1 MAVTEYDRQNLS
13 QSDQKQLQ
21 KLTGEW
27 NYYNAIGDRA
37 NMDAVHAEAEKIRNQ
52 GGYTSDASG
61 ALSGS
66 STIGDGTNTGSFFQN
81 AGDKAGGSAGY
92 STGMADQISAL
103 YDAKKQAAIAN
114 LKAAIEKQVSGYQ
127 EQMAGLESTYDPLR
141 AQSEVERYKSGAA
154 LRESL
159 ANSGELY
166 GGQGRQD
173 MLNLQNAY
181 ASALNKINLQQE
193 QERGS
198 LARAI
203 ADARSQGSLQ
213 EAALGGEYDAAMLA
227 ALLEQQNSDRA
238 FAYQQQRDQTADSQW
253 DKTFQYQQQR
263 DQTDDYKWDKTF
275 QYQKDRDAVTDA
287 RYDDETAYNRTVT
300 ERQLAMQQAELES
313 SIGQQKFQ
321 QAYSMLQS
329 GIATETAATALGIPL
344 AEAKRVADYVSAY
357 NNAALEGQR
366 IANQTASYNLYA
378 AKSGAGSG
386 SNRSGS
392 SRSGSSTKLSYGEMV
407 NAIQTSDD
415 SLATLAALS
424 PYITSSG
431 NYEKLRDIAE
441 EAEEMRKNAE
451 EAAKPVQKNSTNKQY
466 SGYGN
471 LTVLP
476 HRTAASAYV
485 FDEVNRM
492 KKAGKSTDDIADY
505 LNKNRKSNGGSLTD
519 EEVIKII
526 NSYQL

>member
-21 KLTGEW
+21 KLTDEW

-66 STIGDGTNTGSFFQN
+66 STIGGGTNSVSFFQN

-103 YDAKKQAAIAN
+103 YDAKKQAAIAS

-275 QYQKDRDAVTDA
+275 RYQQQRDQTDDYKWDKTFQYQQQRDQTDDYKWKEEHDHTVNMDLSDRLGMW
-287 RYDDETAYNRTVT
+287 NRQQTLAGRQT
-300 ERQLAMQQAELES
+300 EAQIQKNNVSAAIEMLQLGLSNAQIAALLGITEQQA
-313 SIGQQKFQ
+313 
-321 QAYSMLQS
+321 
-329 GIATETAATALGIPL
+329 AT
-344 AEAKRVADYVSAY
+344 
-357 NNAALEGQR
+357 
-366 IANQTASYNLYA
+366 
-378 AKSGAGSG
+378 
-386 SNRSGS
+386 
-392 SRSGSSTKLSYGEMV
+392 
-407 NAIQTSDD
+407 
-415 SLATLAALS
+415 
-424 PYITSSG
+424 
-431 NYEKLRDIAE
+431 
-441 EAEEMRKNAE
+441 
-451 EAAKPVQKNSTNKQY
+451 
-466 SGYGN
+466 
-471 LTVLP
+471 
-476 HRTAASAYV
+476 
-485 FDEVNRM
+485 
-492 KKAGKSTDDIADY
+492 IADY
-505 LNKNRKSNGGSLTD
+505 YTQMMKNQILSG
-519 EEVIKII
+519 
-526 NSYQL
+526 QLQNAAARARL

>member
-21 KLTGEW
+21 KLTDEW

-66 STIGDGTNTGSFFQN
+66 STIGGGTNSGIFFQN

-103 YDAKKQAAIAN
+103 YDAKKQAAIAS

-263 DQTDDYKWDKTF
+263 DQTADSQWDKMFQYQQQRDQTDDYKWREEHDHTVNMDLSDRLGMWNR
-275 QYQKDRDAVTDA
+275 QQTLAGRQTEAQIQKNNVSAA
-287 RYDDETAYNRTVT
+287 IEMLQLGLSNAQIAALLGIT
-300 ERQLAMQQAELES
+300 EQQA
-313 SIGQQKFQ
+313 
-321 QAYSMLQS
+321 
-329 GIATETAATALGIPL
+329 AT
-344 AEAKRVADYVSAY
+344 
-357 NNAALEGQR
+357 
-366 IANQTASYNLYA
+366 
-378 AKSGAGSG
+378 
-386 SNRSGS
+386 
-392 SRSGSSTKLSYGEMV
+392 
-407 NAIQTSDD
+407 
-415 SLATLAALS
+415 
-424 PYITSSG
+424 
-431 NYEKLRDIAE
+431 
-441 EAEEMRKNAE
+441 
-451 EAAKPVQKNSTNKQY
+451 
-466 SGYGN
+466 
-471 LTVLP
+471 
-476 HRTAASAYV
+476 
-485 FDEVNRM
+485 
-492 KKAGKSTDDIADY
+492 IADY
-505 LNKNRKSNGGSLTD
+505 YTQMMKNQILSG
-519 EEVIKII
+519 
-526 NSYQL
+526 QLQNAAARARL